1 MPDLVLI
8 EGDIIV
14 WTSEIIKRSD
24 NRNEDD
30 FENLS
35 HILCSQ

>member
-14 WTSEIIKRSD
+14 WTSEIKRLD
-24 NRNEDD
+24 NKDNDD
-30 FENLS
+30 FANLS
-35 HILCSQ
+35 